1 MGIVLS
7 VVLGLVALVA
17 SRAALGRLT
26 ADDRPRD
33 PHVYWGVG
41 LITLLPPWLVLFVS
55 LLGSTPG
62 SRPRGSGVVFFVLS
76 AAAALL
82 GAIATEARVRDA
94 GEVVPVRE
102 AARLWRLG
110 VLAVVPA
117 WALVL
122 VGHVV
127 R

>member
-1 MGIVLS
+1 MPGAGTKDGDPATTKHGRTPHLDLSPANGVVGIVLS
-7 VVLGLVALVA
+7 VVLG
-17 SRAALGRLT
+17 
-26 ADDRPRD
+26 
-33 PHVYWGVG
+33 
-41 LITLLPPWLVLFVS
+41 ITVLRPWLVLFVS

-62 SRPRGSGVVFFVLS
+62 SRPRGSGIAFFVLS

-82 GAIATEARVRDA
+82 GAIATKARVREA
-94 GEVVPVRE
+94 GEAVPVRE

-110 VLAVVPA
+110 VLAAVPA

-122 VGHVV
+122 VGQVV

>member
-1 MGIVLS
+1 
-7 VVLGLVALVA
+7 
-17 SRAALGRLT
+17 
-26 ADDRPRD
+26 
-33 PHVYWGVG
+33 
-41 LITLLPPWLVLFVS
+41 VLFVS

-62 SRPRGSGVVFFVLS
+62 SRPRGLAAAVFVLS
-76 AAAALL
+76 GAAALL
-82 GAIATEARVRDA
+82 GAITTEARARDA
-94 GEVVPVRE
+94 GEAVPVSD

-122 VGHVV
+122 VGHVLL